1 QPAPLITLVTV
12 ENGFPAIYWQP
23 SSNPEVTEYAIYSSI
38 DNFSTPIDTVK
49 GRLSSKYVDLS
60 HDANQS
66 AGAYRIRS
74 LEYCEDPKGLY
85 SNISERYNTIFL
97 SNSDED
103 VCKRSVILEWN
114 GYNYHTQRVDRYR
127 IEHAVNGA
135 DFELKEYVS
144 DSVRKYE
151 FVGLTPYAKNCIR
164 IVAELPNGEESSSNI
179 ICLTSTSVPEVEK
192 HYIENITVKGNEVH
206 I

>member
-1 QPAPLITLVTV
+1 GIHTFQPPSNGISYVYMVNEQSCGTGNASVITSDTLDNVVPQPAPLITLVTV

-74 LEYCEDPKGLY
+74 LEYCEDPKGL
-85 SNISERYNTIFL
+85 
-97 SNSDED
+97 
-103 VCKRSVILEWN
+103 
-114 GYNYHTQRVDRYR
+114 
-127 IEHAVNGA
+127 
-135 DFELKEYVS
+135 
-144 DSVRKYE
+144 
-151 FVGLTPYAKNCIR
+151 
-164 IVAELPNGEESSSNI
+164 
-179 ICLTSTSVPEVEK
+179 
-192 HYIENITVKGNEVH
+192 
-206 I
+206 